1 MSSDAIEQ
9 LRRSANNLLLYRGVL
24 EGYEGMAWR
33 DLITAV
39 ENEDF
44 GADELLAIYH
54 HWFYCMADLGQS
66 WFDRVTE
73 QIVCAQNPFTVAAE
87 KYPYAK
93 LPPSL
98 VSAAA
103 RDLQKLQN
111 IAKSMPVIYDAIDDR
126 VRSQDPTAEPILT
139 WEFPSGLQRHSFS
152 PAIRSPKYWQ
162 EQNNWVN
169 SLADLAAYHY
179 RYGTGDLAKYRAFSW
194 RNDDEFVG
202 LMPIANPDPIT
213 IDSLFGFEEQKE
225 IICRNT
231 QYLLDNLPA
240 LNILLYGGR
249 GTGKSS
255 LIKSLLDRFTESPL
269 RLIEIN
275 KNLLA
280 ELPRVIEQIVDRPQK
295 YIIFVDDL
303 SFEEDDEAFKALK
316 VVLEGSLTAKP
327 PNAIVYATTNRR
339 HLVREYFADRP
350 RPSDVDEI
358 HSWDTLQEK
367 LSFSD
372 RFGLTLT
379 FLPVEQ
385 DNYLYIV
392 NSLAERAKI
401 PLERAE
407 ISARA
412 LQWATRHNGRS
423 GRTAKQFIDSLKA
436 EFGNDI
442 DRII

>member
-1 MSSDAIEQ
+1 MGSDAIEQ
-9 LRRSANNLLLYRGVL
+9 LRRSASNLLLYRGVL
-24 EGYEGMAWR
+24 ESYEGMAWR
-33 DLITAV
+33 DLIIAV
-39 ENEDF
+39 ENDDF

-54 HWFYCMADLGQS
+54 HWFYCMADLGKS
-66 WFDRVTE
+66 WFDRIAQQV
-73 QIVCAQNPFTVAAE
+73 VDAQNPFTLAAE

-93 LPPSL
+93 LPPAL

-103 RDLQKLQN
+103 RDLQKLQT

-126 VRSQDPTAEPILT
+126 VRSRDPSAEPILT
-139 WEFPSGLQRHSFS
+139 WDFPVDLQSDNL
-152 PAIRSPKYWQ
+152 PPDIRSSRYWQ
-162 EQNNWVN
+162 EQNSWVN
-169 SLADLAAYHY
+169 SLADLAAYHH

-202 LMPIANPDPIT
+202 LMPITNPDPIT

-231 QYLLDNLPA
+231 QYLLDDLPA

-255 LIKSLLDRFTESPL
+255 LVKSLLDRFAKSPL

-275 KNLLA
+275 KNLLT
-280 ELPRVIEQIVDRPQK
+280 ELPRVIEQIVDHPQK
-295 YIIFVDDL
+295 YIIFIDDL

-316 VVLEGSLTAKP
+316 VVLEGSITAKP
-327 PNAIVYATTNRR
+327 QNAIVYATTNRR

-350 RPSDVDEI
+350 RPSDADEI
-358 HSWDTLQEK
+358 HSGDTLQEK

-379 FLPVEQ
+379 FLPTDQ
-385 DNYLYIV
+385 DRYLHIV
-392 NSLAERAKI
+392 NRLAERAKI
-401 PLERAE
+401 SLESAE

-423 GRTAKQFIDSLKA
+423 GRTAKQFIDYLKA
-436 EFGNDI
+436 TVSSS
-442 DRII
+442 